1 MIFLM
6 MTKPPF
12 WETQSKQDMSGGGS
26 SAECLIMQEISK
38 LHGILTYDSYAD
50 IYADICGDTYADT
63 DPSGKVF

>member
-12 WETQSKQDMSGGGS
+12 WETQSKQDTSGGGS
-26 SAECLIMQEISK
+26 SAECLIMQEISM
-38 LHGILTYDSYAD
+38 LHRILTYDT
-50 IYADICGDTYADT
+50 YADICGDTYADT